1 MGRVMKALAII
12 VLLVTIAGAGTLLY
26 AVNNL
31 SPAVVQQSV
40 LVTPAQQAQEIFDA
54 AADQLASETFTGRVF
69 ADASGLDAQNCAFVT
84 YTVRLEN
91 KGFFPAEWVS
101 LDIHPAGQAD
111 VCQLDNYSANV
122 LASRTQGDIAAT
134 VLTSSDAA
142 DAPRA
147 YTITCYVFGQK
158 IVLDGVIGETTD

>member
-1 MGRVMKALAII
+1 MGRIMKVLAIAA
-12 VLLVTIAGAGTLLY
+12 LLVTIAGAGALLY

-31 SPAVVQQSV
+31 SPVVVQTNAV
-40 LVTPAQQAQEIFDA
+40 LTPAQQAQDIFDVTA
-54 AADQLASETFTGRVF
+54 AQLANETFTGRVF
-69 ADASGLDAQNCAFVT
+69 GDTSGLDAADCTFVT

-101 LDIHPAGQAD
+101 LDIRPAQSESAQD

-134 VLTSSDAA
+134 VLVRGDAA
-142 DAPRA
+142 NAQRT
-147 YTITCYVFGQK
+147 YTVTCYVLGQK
-158 IVLDGVIGETTD
+158 ITFDGVAG